1 MSYSFLKRSDSYIGS
16 LFNNAVFVIKVIYG
30 IKTEPL
36 DEVRTLKENVRK
48 SIDLKNCLSVIVL
61 TLRFGEVNILG
72 YIFRRAS
79 VADSPG

>member
-16 LFNNAVFVIKVIYG
+16 LFNKAVFVIKVVYG

-61 TLRFGEVNILG
+61 TLRFREVNILG